1 MACHLRSLLDRRQLD
16 GFVMREK
23 VLRACIFRS
32 QGAGVQDTVEF
43 LQYGAWADHKEKSL
57 APSQKTQRIKQ
68 QSLLPL
74 LGVPNGPVGKESIC
88 QYRRHRR
95 CGFVPWIRKIPLEEK
110 MVTHSSLLAWRT
122 PWTEAPG
129 GLQSM
134 GSQKGGHGLAT
145 EQ

>member
-32 QGAGVQDTVEF
+32 QGAGVQDIVEF

-57 APSQKTQRIKQ
+57 ASSQKTQRIKQ

-74 LGVPNGPVGKESIC
+74 LGVPNGSAGKESTC
-88 QYRRHRR
+88 QYRRQEMRI
-95 CGFVPWIRKIPLEEK
+95 CSLDQEDPLEEK
-110 MVTHSSLLAWRT
+110 MVTHSSLLAWRI
-122 PWTEAPG
+122 PWTEEPG
-129 GLQSM
+129 ELQSM
-134 GSQKGGHGLAT
+134 GSQRVGHD
-145 EQ
+145 